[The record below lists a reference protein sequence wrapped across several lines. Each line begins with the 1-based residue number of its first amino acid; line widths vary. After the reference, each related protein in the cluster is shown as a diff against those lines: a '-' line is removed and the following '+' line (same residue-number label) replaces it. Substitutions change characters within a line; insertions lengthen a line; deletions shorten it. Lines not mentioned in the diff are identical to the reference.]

1 MNRFL
6 LICTLALA
14 PAVVFA
20 QGDVFVLDE
29 FTPVAAGGPAGAL
42 PPGQTGIETED
53 QVLRRQ
59 LVESLQSRIGQMS
72 PEQLRRALMVIESDA
87 MPLPAAAEEVMQAY
101 RQQADAIQQDANRK
115 IAVHRRRAISD
126 LRDIQDRLTRDGQL
140 DEAVAVRDLIRSLS
154 VPPANVLPD
163 PGTLLNFR
171 DKRGQ
176 ALYFRVTGGPF
187 GSVWGTDVY
196 TDDSTLAAAAVHAGA
211 LQNGQTGIV
220 KVTPLPGRDSYPG
233 STRNGLTTS
242 DWGTYSG
249 SYRVEA
255 VRPDEDIDPQPAE
268 PPREDQP
275 PAASEPACGNAF

>member
-6 LICTLALA
+6 LVSTLAFA
-14 PAVVFA
+14 PGVLFA
-20 QGDVFVLDE
+20 QQGTVFVFDE
-29 FTPVAAGGPAGAL
+29 VTRLPVVGAPGGAM
-42 PPGQTGIETED
+42 PPGLTGIETED
-53 QVLRRQ
+53 QALRRQ
-59 LVESLQSRIGQMS
+59 LVASLQVRIGQMS
-72 PEQLRRALMVIESDA
+72 PEQLRRVLAVIETDSV
-87 MPLPAAAEEVMQAY
+87 PLPAAAEEVMQAY
-101 RQQADAIQQDANRK
+101 RQQADAIQHDADRK
-115 IAVHRRRAISD
+115 IAVHRRRAVAD
-126 LRDIQDRLTRDGQL
+126 LREIQDRLTRDGQL
-140 DEAVAVRDLIRSLS
+140 DEALAVRDMIRSLT

-176 ALYFRVTGGPF
+176 ALYFRVTGGQF

-220 KVTPLPGRDSYPG
+220 KVTPLPGRDSYTG
-233 STRNGLTTS
+233 STRHGLTTS

-268 PPREDQP
+268 PAQDGEP
-275 PAASEPACGNAF
+275 PAAEPVR